1 MLKIRWKS
9 FTFQDAPQA
18 EKKSSCWFPNV
29 AHFVFFE
36 VHYGLAVSLAD
47 ESAKKLFIKSNHF
60 KTESWFEN
68 LIWNSFAKANATDS
82 KQPMFHA

>member
-1 MLKIRWKS
+1 MFEIFSKPLGIFSVFGGHLTFLKVR
-9 FTFQDAPQA
+9 PY
-18 EKKSSCWFPNV
+18 EN
-29 AHFVFFE
+29 
-36 VHYGLAVSLAD
+36 YGLAVSLAD